1 MLCLEMYF
9 NETPL
14 PLQMQVAA
22 SGELAS
28 CLFLLLP
35 HFCSQAESS
44 QPVRSSHLLQ
54 QQLCVEKQ
62 LQASPYKMLPSRNA
76 FTANIFQFYG
86 KKMCIVCPAANNL
99 NGILNKITTVD
110 WAMLMKEMQFKTNTG
125 NTRQKFNASFFLF
138 VFSSFVFSVNSSYQS
153 ILPHFLNVRPV
164 VPFKCH
170 TLRV

>member
-1 MLCLEMYF
+1 MLGLEMYF

-22 SGELAS
+22 SGELPS

-54 QQLCVEKQ
+54 RQQQQLCVEKQ

-76 FTANIFQFYG
+76 LTANEFQFYG
-86 KKMCIVCPAANNL
+86 KKMCIVCPAAYNL
-99 NGILNKITTVD
+99 HGILNKITTVD
-110 WAMLMKEMQFKTNTG
+110 SAMLTKELQFNTNTG
-125 NTRQKFNASFFLF
+125 NTRQKLNDSFFF
-138 VFSSFVFSVNSSYQS
+138 YYEDFIIIIIF
-153 ILPHFLNVRPV
+153 
-164 VPFKCH
+164 
-170 TLRV
+170 

>member
-1 MLCLEMYF
+1 MLGLEMYF

-54 QQLCVEKQ
+54 RQQQQLCVEKQ
-62 LQASPYKMLPSRNA
+62 LQASPYKMLPSKCSLQNA
-76 FTANIFQFYG
+76 PYEECINSQHISVLWQ
-86 KKMCIVCPAANNL
+86 KMCIVCPAAYNL
-99 NGILNKITTVD
+99 HGILNKITTVD
-110 WAMLMKEMQFKTNTG
+110 SAMLMKELQFNTNTG
-125 NTRQKFNASFFLF
+125 NTRQKLNDSCFFL
-138 VFSSFVFSVNSSYQS
+138 
-153 ILPHFLNVRPV
+153 LL
-164 VPFKCH
+164 
-170 TLRV
+170 